1 MNWLRL
7 LPWIMALGSILSP
20 ALAQSCAEPIYVS
33 TSGAIRWLPQNGVV
47 REVLPGKTL
56 VACDGDTLEALG
68 PARLTYGFASARPER
83 RELGAGERL
92 TLRLRPPNTVA
103 QGLGR
108 GILET
113 FRGVA
118 QKFFGSAS
126 SPVQT
131 ASRDPSAIQKR
142 NIYSPLLALGQNRII
157 EGRQTLVLPFAE
169 AAAPYTLTLS
179 KGEQVVARATSESY
193 GGNLSLSFAQGL
205 AAGVYALRLES
216 GNGSVL
222 LDQLEVL
229 PAASLPAT
237 PADLK
242 QAGPEEVLSTTWL
255 ARQPGWALEAYQ
267 RAVRL
272 QEEYPALG
280 FQAAT
285 LNPST
290 PEEDQLL
297 SELLGR

>member
-1 MNWLRL
+1 MK
-7 LPWIMALGSILSP
+7 WIMVLGWLMSV
-20 ALAQSCAEPIYVS
+20 ALAQTCAEPIYVS
-33 TSGAIRWLPQNGVV
+33 TRGAIRWLPQNGVV
-47 REVLPGKTL
+47 REVPPGKTL

-68 PARLTYGFASARPER
+68 PTRITYGFASARPER
-83 RELGAGERL
+83 RDLGAGERF
-92 TLRLRPPNTVA
+92 TLRLRPANTAA

-108 GILET
+108 GILEIVK
-113 FRGVA
+113 GVA
-118 QKFFGSAS
+118 QKFFGSSS

-131 ASRDPSAIQKR
+131 ASRDPSAILKR

-157 EGRQTLVLPFAE
+157 EGSKALVLPFAE

-179 KGEQVVARATSESY
+179 KGDRVVARAKSEGY
-193 GGNLSLSFAQGL
+193 NGHIALSLAQGL
-205 AAGVYALRLES
+205 AAGVYTLRLES

-229 PAASLPAT
+229 PLSALPAT

-242 QAGPEEVLSTTWL
+242 QAGAEEVLSITWL

-272 QEEYPALG
+272 QDDFPALA
-280 FQAAT
+280 FLAAT